1 MSGLANYV
9 SGTREIAQELRMAL
23 ESSEVEALRTLLL
36 GKSSRDWMSWR
47 VHNHDLVCEF
57 VAATPSQRKKLKKF
71 QENWLLLSLAGFHHC
86 KEASVLLNVITSPP
100 LQPGSS
106 YREMAALAG
115 DAYNR
120 IFDEDVPDWP
130 FEQVSSPFQN
140 AV

>member
-9 SGTREIAQELRMAL
+9 SGTREIGQELLLSL
-23 ESSEVEALRTLLL
+23 EPLEIDLLRTLLL

-71 QENWLLLSLAGFHHC
+71 QENRLFLSLAGFHHC
-86 KEASVLLNVITSPP
+86 KEASVLLRVITSPP
-100 LQPGSS
+100 LQAGSS

-120 IFDEDVPDWP
+120 IFDEDVPVWP
-130 FEQVSSPFQN
+130 FEGASPFQN
-140 AV
+140 AG